1 MRNRTMNINL
11 VKASIVMTSVED
23 ATSVDRGLLIENPE
37 FITLFKD
44 LLNSNVDMQEA
55 TNQLKQFVANNY

>member
-11 VKASIVMTSVED
+11 VKASIIMVSVED
-23 ATSVDRGLLIENPE
+23 ATSVDRGLLIDNPE

-44 LLNSNVDMQEA
+44 LLNSNVDMKEA

>member
-1 MRNRTMNINL
+1 MNINL
-11 VKASIVMTSVED
+11 VKASIIMVSVED
-23 ATSVDRGLLIENPE
+23 ATSVDRGLLIDNPE

-44 LLNSNVDMQEA
+44 LLNSNVDMKEA

>member
-1 MRNRTMNINL
+1 MNINL

>member
-1 MRNRTMNINL
+1 MNINL
-11 VKASIVMTSVED
+11 VKASIVMASVED
-23 ATSVDRGLLIENPE
+23 ATSVDRGLLIENHE

-44 LLNSNVDMQEA
+44 LLNSDVDMQEA

>member
-1 MRNRTMNINL
+1 MEINL
-11 VKASIVMTSVED
+11 IKAAIVMSSVED

-44 LLNSNVDMQEA
+44 LLNSNVDMQQA
-55 TNQLKQFVANNY
+55 TNQLKQFVSNNY

>member
-1 MRNRTMNINL
+1 M
-11 VKASIVMTSVED
+11 VSVED
-23 ATSVDRGLLIENPE
+23 ATSVDRGLLIDNPE

-44 LLNSNVDMQEA
+44 LLNSNVDMKEA